1 MPIRRRQHLR
11 SISAAVLR
19 SPGGPLVIENLVMEG
34 LLREEVLVLVAGG
47 IRHTDIDFYDRG
59 ASVPVVLATRVQ
71 ASSKRLAR
79 PWRVRSAA
87 IKCRALLPVVRPLP
101 RLQGRPPG
109 ALQAVLGTELWLRAP
124 RWQQCVDRD
133 QLSGGLAR

>member
-87 IKCRALLPVVRPLP
+87 IMSCSPTSRAAAAETAGPAAR
-101 RLQGRPPG
+101 RIAGS
-109 ALQAVLGTELWLRAP
+109 
-124 RWQQCVDRD
+124 
-133 QLSGGLAR
+133 SGN